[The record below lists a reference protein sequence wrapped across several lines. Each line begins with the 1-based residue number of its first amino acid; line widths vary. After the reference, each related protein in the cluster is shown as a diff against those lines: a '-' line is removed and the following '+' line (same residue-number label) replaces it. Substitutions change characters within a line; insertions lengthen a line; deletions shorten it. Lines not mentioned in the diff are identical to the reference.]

1 MLRRRSS
8 REDHSQC
15 RMPEKRGCFEPPV
28 FRVYAIERELNATS
42 LPAII
47 SLAPAPAELA
57 CESSG
62 LPDLEL
68 LSEGQGVRS

>member
-1 MLRRRSS
+1 MQKAGETWVLRTTR
-8 REDHSQC
+8 
-15 RMPEKRGCFEPPV
+15 

-47 SLAPAPAELA
+47 SLAPTPAELA